1 MKHRSISTFRKLRP
15 NASRFQSD
23 LPTERSCKKRS
34 TVFNDPCEAERRI
47 KNCPRRRGESSIER
61 RRGRSALRVAP
72 WTTRQSTSYGTLPSA
87 CAPGKVGCLRTVGKW
102 HRKVANKQ
110 IAREEKTG
118 NTQKK
123 NHVSYAVRALLYPFR
138 HGVWLITL
146 PAGGVCLAHRPLSLK
161 TCGQKVKTPLIL
173 HKISGV
179 FFAPAQLGGKVCAA
193 RGRSSALVRAI
204 ARATLTRGAQQTVLP
219 QFCTT
224 KSENRDFSC

>member
-1 MKHRSISTFRKLRP
+1 MNQRSISTFRRLRP

-47 KNCPRRRGESSIER
+47 RNSPSDGEK
-61 RRGRSALRVAP
+61 AP
-72 WTTRQSTSYGTLPSA
+72 SKG
-87 CAPGKVGCLRTVGKW
+87 
-102 HRKVANKQ
+102 
-110 IAREEKTG
+110 EEAGVRYT
-118 NTQKK
+118 
-123 NHVSYAVRALLYPFR
+123 SYAVRVLLCPFR

-179 FFAPAQLGGKVCAA
+179 FFAPAQLGGKACAA

-204 ARATLTRGAQQTVLP
+204 ARATLTRGVQQTILP

>member
-1 MKHRSISTFRKLRP
+1 MRY
-15 NASRFQSD
+15 ASPHERRD
-23 LPTERSCKKRS
+23 KAPPTEHCRWLVSRKGRLSANRRQVTSEGGEQTNRSRRKDGQHTLKALHFLRRSCVAMPLS
-34 TVFNDPCEAERRI
+34 TRYLADP
-47 KNCPRRRGESSIER
+47 P
-61 RRGRSALRVAP
+61 
-72 WTTRQSTSYGTLPSA
+72 
-87 CAPGKVGCLRTVGKW
+87 
-102 HRKVANKQ
+102 
-110 IAREEKTG
+110 
-118 NTQKK
+118 
-123 NHVSYAVRALLYPFR
+123 
-138 HGVWLITL
+138 

>member
-1 MKHRSISTFRKLRP
+1 MIRAKR
-15 NASRFQSD
+15 NAGQGTAPGDSEKAPSKGEQAGVRHASPHGRRD
-23 LPTERSCKKRS
+23 KAPPTEHCHLR
-34 TVFNDPCEAERRI
+34 
-47 KNCPRRRGESSIER
+47 
-61 RRGRSALRVAP
+61 ALP
-72 WTTRQSTSYGTLPSA
+72 K
-87 CAPGKVGCLRTVGKW
+87 KVGCLRTVGKW

-110 IAREEKTG
+110 IARVEKTG

-123 NHVSYAVRALLYPFR
+123 NHVSYAVHVLLCPFR

-204 ARATLTRGAQQTVLP
+204 AQATLTRGAQQTILP

>member
-1 MKHRSISTFRKLRP
+1 MRSGT
-15 NASRFQSD
+15 QD
-23 LPTERSCKKRS
+23 KKQ
-34 TVFNDPCEAERRI
+34 
-47 KNCPRRRGESSIER
+47 PRRRGESSIER

-72 WTTRQSTSYGTLPSA
+72 WTTRQSASYGTLPSA
-87 CAPGKVGCLRTVGKW
+87 CAPEKVGCLRTVSKW

-110 IAREEKTG
+110 IARVEKTG

-123 NHVSYAVRALLYPFR
+123 NHVSYAVHVLLCPFR

-146 PAGGVCLAHRPLSLK
+146 PAGGVCLAHRQLWLK
-161 TCGQKVKTPLIL
+161 TCGEKVKTPLIS

-179 FFAPAQLGGKVCAA
+179 FFAPAQLGGKVCPAW
-193 RGRSSALVRAI
+193 GRSSALVRAI
-204 ARATLTRGAQQTVLP
+204 ARATLTRGVQQTILP